1 MNSDIL
7 VIGSLNMDQ
16 VVTVERH
23 PKVGETV
30 LATSYTTYPGGK
42 GANQA
47 IAAARLGAPVRM
59 AGCLGNDAYGKL
71 LLQNLIDN
79 GVDTTRVQVLDD
91 VSSGTAMIIVD
102 DRGWNSIV
110 VSAGANWRMTPEVI
124 DTLEDDIARSG
135 LVLLQLEIPQ
145 ESVARAIALAK
156 KHGVKVILN
165 PAPAMALM
173 DEVLDAVDYLIPNE
187 FELAYFSGWGTS
199 PSLRAIHS
207 GARQVLERGVKQL
220 IVTRGSNGLI
230 CFDNTGSF
238 KYKAFHVQAVDTT
251 AAGDAFI
258 GGFAAATLRGADFRE
273 ALRTG
278 SAAGALTVTRAGAQT
293 SLPTLQ
299 ELKEF
304 LKNNPS

>member
-1 MNSDIL
+1 MSKDIL

-30 LATSYTTYPGGK
+30 LATSYTTYSGGK

-47 IAAARLGAPVRM
+47 IAAARLGVPVRM
-59 AGCLGNDAYGKL
+59 AGCLGNDAYGQI
-71 LLQNLIDN
+71 LLQNLKNN
-79 GVDTTRVQVLDD
+79 GVDTARVQVLDD
-91 VSSGTAMIIVD
+91 VSSGTALIIVD

-110 VSAGANWRMTPEVI
+110 VSAGANWRMTPDVI
-124 DTLEDDIARSG
+124 DSLEEDIARAG
-135 LVLLQLEIPQ
+135 LILLQLEIPR
-145 ESVARAIALAK
+145 ESVARAVVLAK

-165 PAPAMALM
+165 PAPAAWLM
-173 DEVLDAVDYLIPNE
+173 DEMMDGLDFIIPNE
-187 FELAYFSGWGTS
+187 FELAALTGGYN
-199 PSLRAIHS
+199 PSIQKMGMSADWLLRH
-207 GARQVLERGVKQL
+207 GVKQV
-220 IVTRGSNGLI
+220 IATRGSNGVI
-230 CFDNTGSF
+230 YYDGTGS
-238 KYKAFHVQAVDTT
+238 KKMKAFQVEAVDTT

-258 GGFAAATLRGADFRE
+258 GGFAAATLNGADLKE
-273 ALRTG
+273 ALRYG

-304 LKNNPS
+304 LKHHS